1 MSNQIDIG
9 NISAARRTSVK
20 DEGKS
25 TFSMEKLMTTDIK
38 FLEKKFNSARKE
50 WLYSELSILLDAGVD
65 TKAAL
70 ELIAEDAKTGK
81 EKKILGQLLKEVING
96 KNISDVMR
104 EFPEFSSYEYHSIEI
119 GEETGQ
125 LSEVLKELSAF
136 YAGQVK
142 LKRQIVSVLSYPAI
156 VLFVAFGIVY
166 FMLTTIVPMFKD
178 MFKQVGAEL
187 PESTKLI
194 MSLSDKF
201 SRYGLLMIALIAG
214 VFIAFYMQRKKIWF
228 RNFFSLVVLRIPVLG
243 ELVLKIYLT
252 RFCQSMKLLLRSKT
266 RLIDAIDLVQKMI
279 DFYPMEIALIQVKED
294 ILKGRALHDSLAA
307 HKIFQGRMVSLIK
320 VAEEVNQSDLI
331 FEKLA
336 KQFSDEVDHK
346 NAIIGK
352 LIEPIFIV
360 VLGFIV
366 GFILISMYLPMFDLN
381 SNIK

>member
-9 NISAARRTSVK
+9 KISATRRTSLNN
-20 DEGKS
+20 GK
-25 TFSMEKLMTTDIK
+25 TVFSMEKLMTTDIK